1 MTTTAPDELAD
12 RLRDRMLDLIRDAGR
27 TPSPRVTDALRTI
40 PRHRYVPDA
49 PLENAY
55 ADEAVITKRAAGG
68 ESLSCASMPSLVAAM
83 LDWLDV
89 QPGHRVLEVGAG
101 TGYNAALLAYL
112 AGPGGEVVAVDIDPE
127 VTAHAR
133 RALDAAGHERVRVIT
148 RDGSL
153 GAPEH
158 GPYDRIVFTVGAWD
172 IPRAVQDQL
181 APGGRLVAPLRWRG
195 TTRCLALV
203 REEDGRLR
211 ADSAELCGFVPML
224 GPDQDGERS
233 APIDADGRVTLYW
246 DADQAI
252 DPGLLAGTLG
262 TPKTT
267 TWSGVVVGP
276 MEPFDGVWL
285 RLTGTEPGTCRIA
298 ADPAAVDSGLCT
310 PAIPARSPALVE
322 GDSLAYFALTP
333 LGGDG
338 DDRRWELGAIGHGPA
353 GPDLADRLCEQ
364 IHAWN
369 ADRDAVPAIVVHPAD
384 TPDEEIGTEAFV
396 VTKRSTRLA
405 LTW

>member
-89 QPGHRVLEVGAG
+89 QPGHRILEIGAG
-101 TGYNAALLAYL
+101 TGYNAALLAHL
-112 AGPGGEVVAVDIDPE
+112 AGPGGQVVTIDIDPE
-127 VTAHAR
+127 VTAQAR
-133 RALDAAGHERVRVIT
+133 RALDATGHERVRVIT

-172 IPRAVQDQL
+172 IPRAIQDQL
-181 APGGRLVAPLRWRG
+181 APGGRLVVPLRWRG

-203 REEDGRLR
+203 KEEDGRLR

-233 APIDADGRVTLYW
+233 APIDADGRATLYW
-246 DADQAI
+246 DTDQAI
-252 DPGLLAGTLG
+252 DPQSLAGVLER
-262 TPKTT
+262 PRTT

-285 RLTGTEPGTCRIA
+285 RLAGTEPGTCRIA
-298 ADPAAVDSGLCT
+298 ADPAAVGGGLCT

-333 LGGDG
+333 LDRDG

-353 GPDLADRLCEQ
+353 GPDLVDRLCEQ

-369 ADRDAVPAIVVHPAD
+369 ADRDATPAVAVHPAD
-384 TPDEEIGTEAFV
+384 TPDEEIATGAFV
-396 VTKRSTRLA
+396 ITKRSTRLA